1 MSGGGGVRL
10 FTVNK
15 NPTTGDLHKFG
26 WSMMIGFGVL
36 GALLWLAPWWK
47 GGESASLSWSG
58 AAPQIAAVCLW
69 GLGVLLGALSRTT
82 SGIARPVYVA
92 WMSAVTPLGI
102 VVSTIMLTV
111 LFVLLLP
118 VFALVVRLGDPLR
131 RKLRRGGT
139 YWEDYRPHEATLE
152 RTARPF

>member
-1 MSGGGGVRL
+1 M

-15 NPTTGDLHKFG
+15 NPTTGDLYKFG
-26 WSMMIGFGVL
+26 WSMMIGFGVI
-36 GALLWLAPWWK
+36 GVLLWLAPWWR
-47 GGESASLSWSG
+47 GGESGSLSWSG
-58 AAPQIAAVCLW
+58 AAPQITAVCLW
-69 GLGVLLGALSRTT
+69 GLGVLLWALSRTT
-82 SGIARPVYVA
+82 RRIARPVYVA
-92 WMSAVTPLGI
+92 WMSAVVPLGI

-118 VFALVVRLGDPLR
+118 VFALVVRFGDPLR
-131 RKLRRGGT
+131 RKLRGGGT